1 MVSLVARA
9 NHFMH
14 SVEAF
19 EIEEMEHHRGTGRN
33 WDEVEHSNAHG
44 AQAVVSTLRVLLR
57 YESWHVCVGCRN
69 RCRKLEG
76 ALDHVEGSFDARRV
90 DFT

>member
-1 MVSLVARA
+1 
-9 NHFMH
+9 MH

-33 WDEVEHSNAHG
+33 RCVGDEAGHSNAHG
-44 AQAVVSTLRVLLR
+44 AQAVVSALRVLLR
-57 YESWHVCVGCRN
+57 YESWHVYVGCRN

-76 ALDHVEGSFDARRV
+76 ALDHIKGGFDARRV